1 MERQEGRDYFDK
13 ARTVAAALLFGAGIA
28 AVGGAFLEWVTIQP
42 PERVPADQAN
52 RLDAF
57 TGMDTSDGWVVVAL
71 AGAILLSALFL
82 VIRKRS
88 LYAWIAFWCSMVMG
102 GISIADYR
110 GIDELFYEEMNR
122 IGDPSPAF
130 GLTLVAVAA
139 LVGIVASVT
148 GVAASP
154 KRDEEQP

>member
-1 MERQEGRDYFDK
+1 MGRGEGRDYFDK
-13 ARTVAAALLFGAGIA
+13 ARSVAAVLLLGVGIA
-28 AVGGAFLEWVTIQP
+28 AVAGAFLEWVTIRP
-42 PERVPADQAN
+42 PERVPADQAS

-57 TGMDTSDGWVVVAL
+57 TGMETSDGWVVVAL
-71 AGAILLSALFL
+71 AGAIVLSALFL

-88 LYAWIAFWCSMVMG
+88 FYAWIAFWCSMLMG

-110 GIDELFYEEMNR
+110 GIDKLFYEEMNR
-122 IGDPSPAF
+122 IGDPAPAF
-130 GLTLVAVAA
+130 GLTLVAVAG

-154 KRDEEQP
+154 KRDG

>member
-1 MERQEGRDYFDK
+1 MGRGEVRDYFDK
-13 ARTVAAALLFGAGIA
+13 ARSGAAALLVLVGIA
-28 AVGGAFLEWVTIQP
+28 AVGGTFLEWVTIRP
-42 PERVPADQAN
+42 PERVPADQAD

-57 TGMDTSDGWVVVAL
+57 TGMETSDGWVVVAL
-71 AGAILLSALFL
+71 AGGILVAALLL

-88 LYAWIAFWCSMVMG
+88 VYAWVAFWCSMLMG

-122 IGDPSPAF
+122 IGDPAPAF

-148 GVAASP
+148 
-154 KRDEEQP
+154 

>member
-13 ARTVAAALLFGAGIA
+13 ARSVAAALLFGVGLAAAG
-28 AVGGAFLEWVTIQP
+28 GTFLEWVTIRP

-57 TGMDTSDGWVVVAL
+57 TGMETTDGWVVVAL

-88 LYAWIAFWCSMVMG
+88 FYAWIAFWCSMVMG

-110 GIDELFYEEMNR
+110 GIDKLFYEEMNR
-122 IGDPSPAF
+122 IGDPAPAF
-130 GLTLVAVAA
+130 GLTLVATAA
-139 LVGIVASVT
+139 LVGIVASVA

-154 KRDEEQP
+154 KRDG